1 MLLASLVP
9 SRAVEH
15 PSVPEDPEYVRVRT
29 YESQMVIRPHK
40 TFDEVRFGGG
50 KRSGKLVKGEL
61 PPAPAAAPRGTVP
74 SLAIIRSTK
83 LGSIV
88 QNRKRG
94 VSLFPKGEG
103 NPSTCGSG
111 RI

>member
-1 MLLASLVP
+1 MLLPSLVP

-50 KRSGKLVKGEL
+50 LGNGAESLSRESFLLLQPLLRGEL
-61 PPAPAAAPRGTVP
+61 CLLWP
-74 SLAIIRSTK
+74 SSVALSW
-83 LGSIV
+83 G
-88 QNRKRG
+88 Q
-94 VSLFPKGEG
+94 
-103 NPSTCGSG
+103 
-111 RI
+111 